1 VLSTGKPSTSLGPGQ
16 PLGMRSTI
24 ADQGGRA
31 PGMLGCAIEGLAFH
45 RRQGGPMGSAE
56 GKAW

>member
-1 VLSTGKPSTSLGPGQ
+1 
-16 PLGMRSTI
+16 MRSTI